1 MIDYNQQ
8 QEAQEAK
15 ARIYK
20 QIATFVVVFA
30 IVGVGV
36 YFVHKYGTTDLLHHI
51 PVIKDFIK
59 Q

>member
-1 MIDYNQQ
+1 MINYNQQ
-8 QEAQEAK
+8 QEEQEAK

-20 QIATFVVVFA
+20 QIAAFVVVFA
-30 IVGVGV
+30 FVCVLV